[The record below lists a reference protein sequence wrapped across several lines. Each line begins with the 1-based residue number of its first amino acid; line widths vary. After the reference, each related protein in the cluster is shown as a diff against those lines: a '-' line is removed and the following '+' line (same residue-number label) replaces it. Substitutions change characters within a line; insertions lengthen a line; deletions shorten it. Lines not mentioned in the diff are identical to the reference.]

1 MLYGVEG
8 YLVDDLKQLVERPRG
23 QKFSGNYVVFDIETT
38 GFSPSKDRI
47 IEIGA
52 VKVTDGKI
60 TEKFST
66 FVNPQIPIPFEIEKL
81 TGITDSMVLDAE
93 DITAVLPKFLEFCSD
108 AVLVAHNAS
117 FDVNFITKNAERMG
131 IAIEPTVLDTVTLA
145 RQLLPNL
152 GRYKLDTGCK
162 SLGNFPG
169 KPPSGSRR
177 CRRDSRDFC
186 SVCGNASQDGN

>member
-23 QKFSGNYVVFDIETT
+23 QNFSGDYVVFDIETT

-66 FVNPQIPIPFEIEKL
+66 FINPRIPIPFEIEKL
-81 TGITDSMVLDAE
+81 TGITDAMVLDAE
-93 DITAVLPKFLEFCSD
+93 DITAVLPKFLEFCGD
-108 AVLVAHNAS
+108 AVLVTHNAS

-131 IAIEPTVLDTVTLA
+131 IVIEPTVLDTVTLA
-145 RQLLPNL
+145 RQLLPNIGVTSWIPL
-152 GRYKLDTGCK
+152 Q
-162 SLGNFPG
+162 
-169 KPPSGSRR
+169 KP
-177 CRRDSRDFC
+177 
-186 SVCGNASQDGN
+186 